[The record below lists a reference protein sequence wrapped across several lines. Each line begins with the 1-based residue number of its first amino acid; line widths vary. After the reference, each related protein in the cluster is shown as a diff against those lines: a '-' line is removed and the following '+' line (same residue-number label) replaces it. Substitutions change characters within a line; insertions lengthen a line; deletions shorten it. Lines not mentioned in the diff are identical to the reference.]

1 MLYRLKPGQEELLAR
16 CFKATHLLEP
26 FESTSQSLEEAEP
39 AYSVNFEF
47 LGSNNA
53 LLRLEAEFARRP
65 GAQEY
70 EITQRRWLR
79 PRKSGQSSDQR
90 PPLQVATVDFQ
101 RYVILF
107 FHEPD
112 KQS

>member
-1 MLYRLKPGQEELLAR
+1 LQVGQNELLAR
-16 CFKATHLLEP
+16 CFNATDLLEP
-26 FESTSQSLEEAEP
+26 YESISRSLEDAER

-53 LLRLEAEFARRP
+53 LLRLEAEFAKSP

-79 PRKSGQSSDQR
+79 PRKSGQSIDKR
-90 PPLQVATVDFQ
+90 PPLQIGVIDFE
-101 RYVILF
+101 R
-107 FHEPD
+107 
-112 KQS
+112 